1 MNKISDF
8 INNNKWGKFLSYV
21 VVGGGATLVEWLFF
35 WLFDRVFHWQ
45 YMVATVVAIII
56 STYSNWLFGRL
67 LTFKNE
73 EKGNVLLEILKVYAA
88 GVVGLLLNMLF
99 MFIFVDKIGMYEMF
113 AKITSTG
120 IVFIYNYLI
129 RILVIYKEKK

>member
-35 WLFDRVFHWQ
+35 WLFDKVFHWQ

-99 MFIFVDKIGMYEMF
+99 MFIFVDKIGMYEML
-113 AKITSTG
+113 AKIISTG